1 MSKDGRGGA
10 REGAGRPTKVDE
22 EKAAVRITKALKT
35 LYSKKDEEEAVIAF
49 LVDFGASKDGKM
61 FFAQHL
67 LGLPKKNI
75 DITTDGEPLQQI
87 TGIEV
92 K

>member
-22 EKAAVRITKALKT
+22 QKAAVRITNALRCIYDKGN
-35 LYSKKDEEEAVIAF
+35 DEEAVNAF
-49 LVDFGASKDGKM
+49 LVDFGVSKDGKL

-87 TGIEV
+87 TGIQV